1 MTKTTKS
8 KMLSFLLC
16 FVMIATT
23 FCQTAMTAQ
32 AAGTKDVT
40 VTDAQGTAV
49 QDITLPKNG
58 PKDQKT
64 KLTARAGVSADAKY
78 QWQILADADSELWVD
93 IRGEKAAEISV
104 SYPMVR
110 NLIDKDTGST
120 SLRCKI
126 KDGSKTLTSDAV
138 KVTAGEKVRVE
149 AAAHPTK
156 AEIRKAAAKTATD
169 PTPQADDS
177 AVNDGEVSNCIV
189 TINYVFE
196 NGTQAANPWTASIA
210 KGSDLQQDV
219 TSPTVVG
226 YTPDKEVVN
235 IDINSISED
244 TTYTVTYKPALVEYT
259 VKHYQQNVD
268 DDKYTLK
275 DTETRKGYTESVVGE
290 GLATTYKGFTALLY
304 DTTTKI
310 ASDGSTVVEI
320 YYDRNYYLMTFDLD
334 GGYGVEPIYARY
346 GYIIGDIGTP
356 EKAGYTFNGWDK
368 DIPTEMPVNGGK
380 YTAQWIKGTAN
391 LTVVFWYEN
400 ANDDNYSIAGTY
412 STQLEP
418 ETIKKSSD
426 YKNQSFTGR
435 DDTHFTYN
443 ADKAESVTVKG
454 DSSAVLNVYYTR
466 NVYTITFPDVEIDC
480 GKVEH
485 SHSHD
490 QCCTKTG
497 LHWSCN
503 TDKCPVGYEHTHR
516 NSCYGDYTIK
526 AKYDSDIT
534 YVWET
539 DPIKSLLDDGYVF
552 RSSVTDK
559 YYSFLEKMPGQ
570 DITMTKKKWNGNKY
584 EWYYYLEV
592 LPGQSTDG
600 LTTRTDQGKT
610 YYLYH
615 TTSVYGEGIS
625 LTYDEDYFPITGFT
639 QRDKTVPSF
648 DRNNKAYL
656 YYTRNSYDLTFMN
669 YGEEVKSEKKHYQ
682 ADISGEDFTPAY
694 PSTLEKDAYTFEGWY
709 SDPFFKNKFNF
720 EGATM
725 PAGPLVLYAYW
736 KPVTH
741 TVKCYIDE
749 DNMTEPIPGD
759 KYSQT
764 VSHGQK
770 AEKPAT
776 PSNGQYDFAGWF
788 YRDSNGVEKAFD
800 FDNMPVNRDLNLYAK
815 WSSNKLVEYTIRYV
829 LEDGVTE
836 IAPASTG
843 SALAGTTKTFNAKG
857 GDELYD
863 EYKEGY
869 FPETSSHSLTMD
881 INGNNEYKFVYVPRA
896 EVNYTVKYLEKGT
909 NKELVKENTDKT
921 KNAVITETFVPVTG
935 YAPDAY
941 QKRLVLSANEE
952 ENVLIFWYTKDDKH
966 APVRVVHEI
975 QNIAGDGYTEY
986 QSSTNLNGEIGKE
999 YSEDPL
1005 TIPGFEYKA
1014 EKSTPSGTLT
1024 ETGLELI
1031 LKYDRIEYPYEF
1043 KFLEQGTDK
1052 ELADPIKDKARYQAQ
1067 VTQTAKDIPGYTLAG
1082 SENQA
1087 INIAIEDPDNV
1098 ANKNVRV
1105 FYYKENDV
1113 TINYEVVGTG
1123 GSVKPES
1130 ETLKAAT
1137 TKEATGSTPT
1147 ADKGYTFD
1155 GWYKDAKCTQPVDKA
1170 WVGTG
1175 NKLTPGKNSDNVYEN
1190 ATYYAKFKENEVT
1203 INYKAVG
1210 PDGNIDDS
1218 GTYGTVSLK
1227 SETVQVKTGKAQGS
1241 TPEAKNGYRFVGWY
1255 TDEKC
1260 TNKVTDSWVDSNN
1273 KLTPQKEGTDPDQM
1287 YTAATYYAKFEK
1299 DIADLKIVKE
1309 GWNTADENQSFIF
1322 TITGTADTNT
1332 AGVENTVIIHKKAG
1346 SDELSAVLKDLPVG
1360 EYTVTEDT
1368 NWSWRYT
1375 PKAGDQVQKSQT
1387 VTITASSKGD
1397 KIVTVTF
1404 KNGRTESKWLNGSSW
1419 CRNVFK
1425 DNKIESDKTTTPKG
1439 K

>member
-1 MTKTTKS
+1 MTRTTKS

-32 AAGTKDVT
+32 AARTKDVT

-49 QDITLPKNG
+49 QDVTLPKNG

-78 QWQILADADSELWVD
+78 QWQILASADPELWVD

-110 NLIDKDTGST
+110 NLIDKDTAST
-120 SLRCKI
+120 SLRCRI

-138 KVTAGEKVRVE
+138 RVTAGEKVRAE

-156 AEIRKAAAKTATD
+156 AEIRKAAAKTAT
-169 PTPQADDS
+169 PATPQADDEIT
-177 AVNDGEVSNCIV
+177 AANDGEENSTYSII
-189 TINYVFE
+189 INYVFAD
-196 NGTQAANPWTASIA
+196 GKQAANPWTATVA
-210 KGSDLQQDV
+210 KGSDYNQTV

-226 YTPDKEVVN
+226 YAPDQATVDVDVK
-235 IDINSISED
+235 DIQSD
-244 TTYTVTYKPALVEYT
+244 KTYKVTYTPAEVEYT

-268 DDKYTLK
+268 NDKYTLK
-275 DTETRKGYTESVVGE
+275 DTETKKGYTESAVGDK
-290 GLATTYKGFTALLY
+290 LAKTYTGFTALLY

-310 ASDGSTVVEI
+310 AADGSTVVEI
-320 YYDRNYYLMTFDLD
+320 YYDRNYYLMSFDLD

-346 GYIIGDIGTP
+346 GAKIEVGKPT
-356 EKAGYTFNGWDK
+356 KAGYTFNDWDK
-368 DIPTEMPVNGGK
+368 KIPATMPAENTTYK
-380 YTAQWIKGTAN
+380 AN
-391 LTVVFWYEN
+391 WETGNTTYLVQYWQEN
-400 ANDDNYSIAGTY
+400 ANDDGYSYESSVKMPANSGD
-412 STQLEP
+412 SVSGSNN
-418 ETIKKSSD
+418 KS
-426 YKNQSFTGR
+426 YTGFHY
-435 DDTHFTYN
+435 DH
-443 ADKAESVTVKG
+443 ADQNVTVKG
-454 DSSAVLNVYYTR
+454 DGTSVVNVYYKR
-466 NVYTITFPDVEIDC
+466 NTYTLRFSGVR
-480 GKVEH
+480 GNLK
-485 SHSHD
+485 
-490 QCCTKTG
+490 CTKT
-497 LHWSCN
+497 
-503 TDKCPVGYEHTHR
+503 EHTHN
-516 NSCYGDYTIK
+516 NSCCKYGGT
-526 AKYDSDIT
+526 
-534 YVWET
+534 
-539 DPIKSLLDDGYVF
+539 
-552 RSSVTDK
+552 SVTHWWHDNDCCK
-559 YYSFLEKMPGQ
+559 LGLSNHTHNDNCYYDYVEFQNVK
-570 DITMTKKKWNGNKY
+570 
-584 EWYYYLEV
+584 
-592 LPGQSTDG
+592 
-600 LTTRTDQGKT
+600 
-610 YYLYH
+610 
-615 TTSVYGEGIS
+615 YGEDTTKYWNQAPSGYLWYTTES
-625 LTYDEDYFPITGFT
+625 GNTFYTAAPDMPNRDLTIYGRTGNGSSTIHYYEKGTTNSIKGDLNIQMKNWSFTDEDYISIPGFT
-639 QRDKTVPSF
+639 YDSHSDSGNQ
-648 DRNNKAYL
+648 YYI
-656 YYTRNSYDLTFMN
+656 YYTRNSYKLDFN
-669 YGEEVKSEKKHYQ
+669 SNGDIVKSATIPYDKALLSYNF
-682 ADISGEDFTPAY
+682 DPAY
-694 PSTLEKDAYTFEGWY
+694 PEDLEVGAYKFDGWY
-709 SDPFFKNKFNF
+709 TDPGYTKAVDWDTAK
-720 EGATM
+720 M
-725 PAGPLVLYAYW
+725 PYNNTVFYAKW
-736 KPVTH
+736 TPVTH
-741 TVKCYIDE
+741 DVKVYLTE
-749 DNMTEPIPGD
+749 DDMKENKNQLGET
-759 KYSQT
+759 QT
-764 VSHGQK
+764 VPHGST
-770 AEKPAT
+770 AVKPDD
-776 PSNGQYDFAGWF
+776 PENGNYEFVGWF
-788 YRDSNGVEKAFD
+788 YKEGEGDNVVEKAFD
-800 FDNMPVNRDLNLYAK
+800 FSMQVRKDLNLYAK
-815 WSSNKLVEYTIRYV
+815 WRANTMVNYV
-829 LEDGVTE
+829 IHYQLADGTKVAEDTVGT
-836 IAPASTG
+836 
-843 SALAGTTKTFNAKG
+843 ALALTTKTFDAKS
-857 GDELYD
+857 GDQLD
-863 EYKEGY
+863 DRYKTGY
-869 FPETSSHSLTMD
+869 FPQTSSHSLTMD
-881 INGNNEYKFVYVPRA
+881 VNGNNEFTFIYIPKGKVK
-896 EVNYTVKYLEKGT
+896 YTVKYLEKGT
-909 NKELVKENTDKT
+909 NNELAAAEPKETSD
-921 KNAVITETFVPVTG
+921 AVITAKFKQING

-952 ENVLIFWYTKDDKH
+952 ENVLIFWYTRDDKH

-975 QNIAGDGYTEY
+975 QNIAGNGYTEY

-1087 INIAIEDPDNV
+1087 INIAIEDPADV
-1098 ANKNVRV
+1098 ANKNVRI